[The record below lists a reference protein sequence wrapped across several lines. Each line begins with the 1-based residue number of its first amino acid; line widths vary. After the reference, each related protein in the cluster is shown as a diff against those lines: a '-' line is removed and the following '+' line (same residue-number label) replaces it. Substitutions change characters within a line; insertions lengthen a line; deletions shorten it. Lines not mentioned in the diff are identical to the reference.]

1 MSLLLIPGPVRAFGA
16 AAKLK
21 VLGLIFLL
29 GIVSLVGLTIA
40 IYNKVFETNVPLK
53 LQTGSIGNQ
62 LILPADV
69 KLRGILVGQVR
80 SLSSDGTVA
89 TMGLAMKPAE
99 AKLVPANVRA
109 RILPKTLFGEKFVD
123 LVIPANEPIGP
134 PIKAGATIGEDR
146 TTEAI
151 ETGKVFDDILPLLR
165 TLQPD
170 KLNATLTG
178 LADALRGR
186 GDALGANFALADDYF
201 AQFNP
206 HLETLK
212 TDISGLADLATT
224 YGTAA
229 PDILRILGNQAVT
242 QRTNVEKRDT
252 LAAFLRGTAGFA
264 DTATDVFGANETRL
278 IQLAAVSRPT
288 LQVLA
293 TYSPE
298 FPCLLKGLTD
308 NNVDINKTF
317 DPQVSNPGTTVKE
330 ARLHITLEA
339 VPQRPAYVKG
349 KDDPKYDEDL
359 GPDCYGLASPH
370 FSRGTEQASADSAST
385 ASPVAQAF
393 TMTPDSSTGRVGS
406 AFERAVVASV
416 LSPVLDRPADAVPD
430 IAQLLAAPMFR
441 GTAVSVQ

>member
-1 MSLLLIPGPVRAFGA
+1 MSLLLIPAPVRAIGA

-21 VLGLIFLL
+21 VLGLIFL
-29 GIVSLVGLTIA
+29 IVIVALVGFTIA
-40 IYNKVFETNVPLK
+40 IYNKVFETNVPLQLK
-53 LQTGSIGNQ
+53 TGSIGNQ

-89 TMGLAMKPAE
+89 TMSLAMKPSE
-99 AKLVPANVRA
+99 VKLVPANVRA

-123 LVIPANEPIGP
+123 LVIPANEPATG
-134 PIKAGATIGEDR
+134 PIKSGATIGEDR
-146 TTEAI
+146 STEAI
-151 ETGKVFDDILPLLR
+151 ETGKVFDDLLPLLR

-170 KLNATLTG
+170 KLNATLTAF
-178 LADALRGR
+178 ADALRGR

-201 AQFNP
+201 TQFNP
-206 HLETLK
+206 HLETFK

-229 PDILRILGNQAVT
+229 PDILRIFGNQAFS

-252 LAAFLRGTAGFA
+252 LASFLRGTAGFA
-264 DTATDVFGANETRL
+264 NTATDVFGANESRL

-317 DPQVSNPGTTVKE
+317 DPRDGKRE
-330 ARLHITLEA
+330 ARLHITLEV

-359 GPDCYGLASPH
+359 GPDCYGLATPH
-370 FSRGTEQASADSAST
+370 FSRGTEQASADTTNSGNSMA
-385 ASPVAQAF
+385 PAF
-393 TMTPDSSTGRVGS
+393 AMGPDGSTGSVGGS
-406 AFERAVVASV
+406 FERAVVASV
-416 LSPVLDRPADAVPD
+416 LSPVLDRSADSVPD